1 MDTVLQIRVFRMAG
15 DFLSERSND
24 HHEQGVKPQWEP
36 TDRIQ
41 DNFLILKISKL
52 DIGLINILFCCFK
65 KGTFGS
71 KNENLITLY
80 WLSYAIT
87 MWVPITAYK
96 LAKYLFNIHLMLF
109 KKFMF

>member
-24 HHEQGVKPQWEP
+24 HHEQGVKPQSEP

-52 DIGLINILFCCFK
+52 DIGLINILLCSISK
-65 KGTFGS
+65 KEPLVL
-71 KNENLITLY
+71 KMKI
-80 WLSYAIT
+80 
-87 MWVPITAYK
+87 
-96 LAKYLFNIHLMLF
+96 
-109 KKFMF
+109 